1 MTERKPAILVARA
14 IFPSVLERLR
24 QHFDVTS
31 NDEDATWGPDELV
44 SRLQG
49 KVGILTTGAE
59 RVGAELLAACPD
71 LRIAANMAVVSVK
84 TSGVLVACTPRSVM
98 AGKSKLL

>member
-1 MTERKPAILVARA
+1 MSERKPAILVARA

-24 QHFDVTS
+24 EHFDVTS

-71 LRIAANMAVVSVK
+71 L
-84 TSGVLVACTPRSVM
+84 P
-98 AGKSKLL
+98 